1 MPHVRFTDNIQRH
14 VECPSADAQGET
26 VRDVLE
32 AYFVAHPT
40 ARSYVLDDQS
50 ALRKH
55 MVIFVDGRQI
65 TDRIGLTDSVP
76 QDGTVEVLQ
85 ALSGG

>member
-1 MPHVRFTDNIQRH
+1 M
-14 VECPSADAQGET
+14 
-26 VRDVLE
+26 E
-32 AYFVAHPT
+32 AYFT
-40 ARSYVLDDQS
+40 ANPSARGYVLDDQGG
-50 ALRKH
+50 LRKH

-76 QDGTVEVLQ
+76 QDGTVEVMQ